1 MLWGIGDSSK
11 LSPEEKKTLEEL
23 RRLSETGHIV
33 GLTPEQ
39 SKMAVSAINFYAGV
53 TATTGFLAGARNVLM
68 FIGSIVLMWWAA
80 KDVVVEFIKKSVG
93 G

>member
-11 LSPEEKKTLEEL
+11 LSPDEKKTLEEL

-39 SKMAVSAINFYAGV
+39 SKMAIAAINFYAGV
-53 TATTGFLAGARNVLM
+53 TATSGILAGARNVLM
-68 FIGSIVLMWWAA
+68 FIGSIFIMWWAA
-80 KDVVVEFIKKSVG
+80 KDFVVEVIKKAAG